1 MAYPQST
8 LEQIVDSERSMFLD
22 AESRYGRYFK
32 FARTST
38 MYLTLCVVA
47 VEYDRSD
54 TFGRFFSL
62 MKKHHTLAFL
72 SALRLH
78 KVQAMVN
85 LRLVL
90 EAGAGAAYAI
100 ANPDF
105 RGFADIDAFGI
116 MDTSKKL
123 SKQYKWLKDHYPEAS
138 KDIEDIKKQIND
150 QNAHANII
158 SAHATF
164 LADPATDVVA
174 LPFFDAED
182 EHIVQTDLWRIGRAA
197 ITLME
202 LFYGITK
209 EVALEIGRSVVEFRP
224 DFPNAILGLK
234 VDSDALLDEIKESD
248 RYKTA
253 LRKEQERSEAK
264 EQAARQRDRRTIS
277 CRSPPV
283 GVLRSCSA
291 IGAPSQI
298 VSRRAATS
306 ARRATRYRQKA
317 ALLAAAAA
325 RLANE
330 ATIFLRPDSLIMA
343 IALLGSTHCVV
354 RRWDSG
360 HTWLCRFAKRG

>member
-1 MAYPQST
+1 
-8 LEQIVDSERSMFLD
+8 MFLD
-22 AESRYGRYFK
+22 GESRYGRYFR
-32 FARTST
+32 FAWTAT
-38 MYLTLCVVA
+38 MYLTLCLVA

-54 TFGRFFSL
+54 TFGRLFSL

-100 ANPDF
+100 ASPDI

-116 MDTSKKL
+116 MESKKL

-164 LADPATDVVA
+164 LADPATEVVA
-174 LPFFDAED
+174 LPFFDVED
-182 EHIVQTDLWRIGRAA
+182 ERMVQTDLWRISRAA
-197 ITLME
+197 ITLMD
-202 LFYGITK
+202 LFYGVTK
-209 EVALEIGRSVVEFRP
+209 DVALEIGRSVVDFRP

-234 VDSDALLDEIKESD
+234 VESDALLDEIKESD

-253 LRKEQERSEAK
+253 LRKEQERSEA
-264 EQAARQRDRRTIS
+264 RTKLGDGIKNDG
-277 CRSPPV
+277 SP
-283 GVLRSCSA
+283 
-291 IGAPSQI
+291 
-298 VSRRAATS
+298 
-306 ARRATRYRQKA
+306 
-317 ALLAAAAA
+317 
-325 RLANE
+325 
-330 ATIFLRPDSLIMA
+330 
-343 IALLGSTHCVV
+343 
-354 RRWDSG
+354 
-360 HTWLCRFAKRG
+360 

>member
-1 MAYPQST
+1 
-8 LEQIVDSERSMFLD
+8 MFLD
-22 AESRYGRYFK
+22 GELRYGRYFR
-32 FARTST
+32 FAWTAT

-54 TFGRFFSL
+54 TFGRLFSL

-100 ANPDF
+100 ADPDI

-116 MDTSKKL
+116 MDTSNKL
-123 SKQYKWLKDHYPEAS
+123 PTYYTWLNRNYPDAS
-138 KDIEDIKKQIND
+138 KDIKDIKDQIND

-164 LADPATDVVA
+164 HADPAADVADV
-174 LPFFDAED
+174 PFFDVED
-182 EHIVQTDLWRIGRAA
+182 QYSVQTDLWRISRAA
-197 ITLME
+197 ITLMD

-209 EVALEIGRSVVEFRP
+209 DVALEIGRSVVDFRA
-224 DFPNAILGLK
+224 DFPNTILGLK
-234 VDSDALLDEIKESD
+234 AESDALLDEIKESD

-264 EQAARQRDRRTIS
+264 AKLGDETKNDTPP
-277 CRSPPV
+277 RSIPP
-283 GVLRSCSA
+283 GQER
-291 IGAPSQI
+291 
-298 VSRRAATS
+298 
-306 ARRATRYRQKA
+306 
-317 ALLAAAAA
+317 
-325 RLANE
+325 
-330 ATIFLRPDSLIMA
+330 
-343 IALLGSTHCVV
+343 
-354 RRWDSG
+354 
-360 HTWLCRFAKRG
+360 